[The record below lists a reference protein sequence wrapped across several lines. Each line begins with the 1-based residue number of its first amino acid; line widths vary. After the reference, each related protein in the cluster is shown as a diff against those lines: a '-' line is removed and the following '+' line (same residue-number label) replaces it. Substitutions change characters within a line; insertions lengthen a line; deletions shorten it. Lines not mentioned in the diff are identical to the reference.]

1 MKKVIVICMVLAMAL
16 TMAVSVFAE
25 PGAFVESPSKNPA
38 PELVEGKNESEACTA
53 QIIITAYGDR
63 NNLTAEQRQKLEEA
77 YAKIVGTQDLST
89 LNAKV
94 GEIAAEMGVSVS
106 TLAVSDLF
114 DISATD
120 CDGNHAEHGLF
131 DITLK
136 AETLNNFVALLH
148 YYNGEWRV
156 IDNAEITN
164 NGEYLEFTEKEF
176 SPFAIVVS
184 TADIEPQPASN
195 NFGWIIAI
203 IVAVIIILAF
213 IWFLLFYRKKKEE
226 EEEEAQAEK

>member
-1 MKKVIVICMVLAMAL
+1 MKKFFVLCLSLVLVAAMST
-16 TMAVSVFAE
+16 TMLAA
-25 PGAFVESPSKNPA
+25 GAFVSSPSGNPA
-38 PELVEGKNESEACTA
+38 PELVAGTNSSEDCESELV
-53 QIIITAYGDR
+53 ITAYGDR
-63 NNLTAEQRQKLEEA
+63 ANLSEEA
-77 YAKIVGTQDLST
+77 RQVMEAVYAAIVGTEDLGT
-89 LNAKV
+89 LNS
-94 GEIAAEMGVSVS
+94 GLAALAQSKG
-106 TLAVSDLF
+106 TTTANLAVSDLF

-226 EEEEAQAEK
+226 EAQAEK

>member
-1 MKKVIVICMVLAMAL
+1 VV
-16 TMAVSVFAE
+16 
-25 PGAFVESPSKNPA
+25 
-38 PELVEGKNESEACTA
+38 
-53 QIIITAYGDR
+53 ITAYGDR
-63 NNLTAEQRQKLEEA
+63 NDLTAEQRQKLEEA
-77 YAKIVGTQDLST
+77 YAMIVGAENLTT
-89 LNAKV
+89 LNA
-94 GEIAAEMGVSVS
+94 GLATIAQQLGVN
-106 TLAVSDLF
+106 TTDLAVSDLF

-120 CDGNHAEHGLF
+120 CDGNHADHGMF

-226 EEEEAQAEK
+226 EAQAEK